1 MARVQQRYG
10 AIDVIVAG
18 LCLVGVLGT
27 FIAVEGLFISSTEN
41 TVFAGIVAVA
51 CRAGFCGSVEAIFRL
66 SISVLMRI
74 FSATLAF
81 AFSLSAISL
90 IAKYTGWPTATIF
103 MATDALIFGTMAA
116 KYLPHRQQREGLFLY
131 GEKVGIFEVLRE
143 FCRDQGA
150 LTIAY
155 LPQPPHSEDM
165 DRAARALLQMVDY
178 RGKVSGP
185 FIVESN
191 RIETQVNITHKH
203 LFEHKPRYFEVYHI
217 RKCAITRLVDGN

>member
-10 AIDVIVAG
+10 AIDAIIAG

-27 FIAVEGLFISSTEN
+27 FIAVDGLFVSSAEN
-41 TVFAGIVAVA
+41 TIFAGIIAVA

-66 SISVLMRI
+66 SISSLMRI
-74 FSATLAF
+74 FSASLAF
-81 AFSLSAISL
+81 GFSLSTVSL

-116 KYLPHRQQREGLFLY
+116 KYLSDRQESESLSPY
-131 GEKVGIFEVLRE
+131 GDKIGIFEVLQE

-155 LPQPPHSEDM
+155 LPQPPHSTNM
-165 DRAARALLQMVDY
+165 DRAARALLKMVDDK
-178 RGKVSGP
+178 GKVSGP
-185 FIVESN
+185 FIVEPN
-191 RIETQVNITHKH
+191 RIEKSVNNTHKH
-203 LFEHKPRYFEVYHI
+203 LFDHQPRYFEVYHI
-217 RKCAITRLVDGN
+217 RRCAITRLVERH